1 MIIDCNSCVM
11 RQISCADCVVTVLL
25 NIGSKS
31 PAKDE
36 ASNKNLTK
44 LSKNQ
49 ESAINN
55 LASAGLVPP
64 LRFAK

>member
-25 NIGSKS
+25 NISSNSPARDEGSK
-31 PAKDE
+31 K
-36 ASNKNLTK
+36 KLTK

>member
-1 MIIDCNSCVM
+1 MKELG
-11 RQISCADCVVTVLL
+11 CADCVVTVLL
-25 NIGSKS
+25 NIDSEK
-31 PAKDE
+31 PA
-36 ASNKNLTK
+36 N

-49 ESAINN
+49 SEAINN

>member
-25 NIGSKS
+25 NISSNS
-31 PAKDE
+31 PAKGE
-36 ASNKNLTK
+36 GSKKNLTK